1 MCLSLVVLRQRV
13 ITRNG
18 AEMVQLVENSER
30 TPEMVN
36 FEDALR
42 EVMTVSK
49 EDLKRLQEAEQAQ
62 KTDKPRRGPKPKSKQ

>member
-1 MCLSLVVLRQRV
+1 
-13 ITRNG
+13 
-18 AEMVQLVENSER
+18 MVQLVENSER